1 VNPRLIAAAVLFFL
15 SGGAAL
21 VYQVAWQ
28 RLLAFASGMGIYSV
42 AVIVAAFMAGLGI
55 GSHVA
60 GCWSTSLSRRAA
72 LRCFAFVE
80 LALGGFAALSC
91 TLYYDILYLR
101 APWLYASLPRAA
113 AGHLLALVPPTF
125 LMGMSLPLI
134 VRALTRGGPGASRTI
149 GILYAANVLG
159 AATGAL
165 LTPWVLIRHFGVR
178 GAVLTGVAANLVVGL
193 SALLLQGLVD
203 DDESAPEETAPP
215 PPGPPFGVWL
225 ALYATSGFIALA
237 LEVVWFRVVDVAV
250 KSTAFTFG
258 TVLALYL
265 LGSGLGAIGGSA
277 LAPKLKRPLGA
288 FLVCQCLIL
297 IYAALALIAL
307 VFLPADWP
315 VLEWYTRY
323 FREYDGFRLGRGA
336 HGQALLMLYVAL
348 PSALFVLPTVLMGLS
363 FPILQRA
370 VQSDG
375 RTAGRKVG
383 MLQAMNI
390 AGCVAG
396 SLLAGLVFLAWW
408 GTSGTLRLLVAI
420 GVGLA
425 LLGLVL
431 DRRRRFALL
440 AAALTVCAIALPSD
454 QRLWRRLHGVQ
465 GEGAIF
471 GEDATGVVA
480 VTSEGPGVWRLSV
493 NGRGNSMLPF
503 GGVHS
508 WLGAIPAIVHAAPED
523 IAIIGLGSGDTAW
536 SAACRSD
543 TRRVDVFEISAPQ
556 VALLHALAA
565 LPEPPARLGRLLE
578 DARIRVRIA
587 DGRNALERTTA
598 RYDIVETDAL
608 FPYSAFSGNLYSREF
623 VELCARRL
631 KPGGLVCA
639 WTPTLRSQ
647 ATFRSVF
654 PHVVAFQG
662 GTILLGSATPIPGDV
677 DEWQMRLRSPQVRS
691 HLRRP
696 VADKIAEVLREAAPP
711 APLPATIRFNR
722 DLFPRDEL
730 ATP

>member
-60 GCWSTSLSRRAA
+60 GSWSTSLSRRAA
-72 LRCFAFVE
+72 LRYFAFVE
-80 LALGGFAALSC
+80 LALAGFAALSC

-165 LTPWVLIRHFGVR
+165 LTPWVLIRQFGVR
-178 GAVLTGVAANLVVGL
+178 GVGL
-193 SALLLQGLVD
+193 SALLMQGIVD

-315 VLEWYTRY
+315 ALEWYTRY

-370 VQSDG
+370 VQS
-375 RTAGRKVG
+375 
-383 MLQAMNI
+383 
-390 AGCVAG
+390 
-396 SLLAGLVFLAWW
+396 S
-408 GTSGTLRLLVAI
+408 
-420 GVGLA
+420 
-425 LLGLVL
+425 
-431 DRRRRFALL
+431 RR
-440 AAALTVCAIALPSD
+440 
-454 QRLWRRLHGVQ
+454 
-465 GEGAIF
+465 
-471 GEDATGVVA
+471 
-480 VTSEGPGVWRLSV
+480 
-493 NGRGNSMLPF
+493 
-503 GGVHS
+503 
-508 WLGAIPAIVHAAPED
+508 
-523 IAIIGLGSGDTAW
+523 
-536 SAACRSD
+536 
-543 TRRVDVFEISAPQ
+543 
-556 VALLHALAA
+556 
-565 LPEPPARLGRLLE
+565 
-578 DARIRVRIA
+578 
-587 DGRNALERTTA
+587 
-598 RYDIVETDAL
+598 
-608 FPYSAFSGNLYSREF
+608 
-623 VELCARRL
+623 
-631 KPGGLVCA
+631 
-639 WTPTLRSQ
+639 
-647 ATFRSVF
+647 
-654 PHVVAFQG
+654 
-662 GTILLGSATPIPGDV
+662 
-677 DEWQMRLRSPQVRS
+677 
-691 HLRRP
+691 
-696 VADKIAEVLREAAPP
+696 
-711 APLPATIRFNR
+711 
-722 DLFPRDEL
+722 
-730 ATP
+730 

>member
-1 VNPRLIAAAVLFFL
+1 
-15 SGGAAL
+15 
-21 VYQVAWQ
+21 
-28 RLLAFASGMGIYSV
+28 
-42 AVIVAAFMAGLGI
+42 
-55 GSHVA
+55 
-60 GCWSTSLSRRAA
+60 
-72 LRCFAFVE
+72 
-80 LALGGFAALSC
+80 
-91 TLYYDILYLR
+91 
-101 APWLYASLPRAA
+101 
-113 AGHLLALVPPTF
+113 
-125 LMGMSLPLI
+125 
-134 VRALTRGGPGASRTI
+134 
-149 GILYAANVLG
+149 
-159 AATGAL
+159 
-165 LTPWVLIRHFGVR
+165 
-178 GAVLTGVAANLVVGL
+178 
-193 SALLLQGLVD
+193 
-203 DDESAPEETAPP
+203 
-215 PPGPPFGVWL
+215 
-225 ALYATSGFIALA
+225 
-237 LEVVWFRVVDVAV
+237 
-250 KSTAFTFG
+250 
-258 TVLALYL
+258 
-265 LGSGLGAIGGSA
+265 
-277 LAPKLKRPLGA
+277 
-288 FLVCQCLIL
+288 
-297 IYAALALIAL
+297 
-307 VFLPADWP
+307 
-315 VLEWYTRY
+315 
-323 FREYDGFRLGRGA
+323 
-336 HGQALLMLYVAL
+336 
-348 PSALFVLPTVLMGLS
+348 
-363 FPILQRA
+363 
-370 VQSDG
+370 
-375 RTAGRKVG
+375 
-383 MLQAMNI
+383 MNI

-408 GTSGTLRLLVAI
+408 GTAGTLRLLVAI

-471 GEDATGVVA
+471 AEDATGVVA
-480 VTSEGPGVWRLSV
+480 VTPEGPELWRLSV

-536 SAACRSD
+536 SAACRSE

-556 VALLHALAA
+556 VDLLHALAA
-565 LPEPPARLGRLLE
+565 LPSPPPRLGRLLE
-578 DARIRVRIA
+578 DARIRVHIA

-677 DEWQMRLRSPQVRS
+677 DEWQMRLRSPQVRA

-696 VADKIAEVLREAAPP
+696 VADKIAEVLRDAAPP

-722 DLFPRDEL
+722 DLFPRDEF